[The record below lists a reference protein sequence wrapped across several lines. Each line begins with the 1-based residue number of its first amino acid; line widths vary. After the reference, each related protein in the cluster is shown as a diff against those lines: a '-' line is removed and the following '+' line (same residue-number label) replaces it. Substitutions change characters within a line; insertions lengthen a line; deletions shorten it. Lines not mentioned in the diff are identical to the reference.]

1 MSNNLWEL
9 RKQRNLTVKQLAAK
23 SGIPA
28 KNIYAYEAGEQVKMA
43 DLERLAK
50 ALFVNKAEI
59 KFQSDPIPKAKPEPP
74 QAKSARPA
82 KPPQA
87 RAETPLTSAP
97 EPEKRQGKSPQ
108 PPQLATEGQL
118 AHLNALINKLGL
130 EETAVIAHHGKPL
143 DQLTFTEA
151 RQLLKTYEKDVKAQR
166 VRQLGE
172 RPPGTRRER
181 ATVPE
186 GVDEFEFGYLQARQ
200 EAGDEVTFTLFD
212 ETIFTGRIIGFS
224 PYTIT
229 IQQADGSETT
239 LYKLALAYY
248 QVAPGVVEEAA

>member
-23 SGIPA
+23 SGVPA

-43 DLERLAK
+43 DLEQLAK

-59 KFQSDPIPKAKPEPP
+59 KFKSDPIPKTKPEPP
-74 QAKSARPA
+74 QAKPARPA
-82 KPPQA
+82 EPPQT
-87 RAETPLTSAP
+87 RAKTPPASAP
-97 EPEKRQGKSPQ
+97 ESGKKQGESPQ

-118 AHLNALINKLGL
+118 ANLNALANRLGF
-130 EETAVIAHHGKPL
+130 EETAVVAQLGKPL

-151 RQLLKTYEKDVKAQR
+151 RQLLKTYEKDAKAQK

-172 RPPGTRRER
+172 RPPGTRRWR
-181 ATVPE
+181 ASVPE
-186 GVDEFEFGYLQARQ
+186 GVDEFEAGYLQARQ

-212 ETIFTGRIIGFS
+212 ETVFTGRIIGFS

-229 IQQADGSETT
+229 IQQADGNETT

-248 QVAPGVVEEAA
+248 QVAPGVVEEAI